1 MQENRHSTSC
11 PYALPPEWS
20 PTRQFLREP
29 TGSRTHFPTNAERI
43 VDHGE
48 ALCFCAS
55 SGTHL
60 QRSWCKA
67 PAHSRSPHVPCP
79 GCPRAFC
86 CSRRSSLTFPL
97 SMRSVFAQL
106 QAQRVSMA
114 CRCSL
119 PSTPR
124 VIHMRVRAQ
133 NFLPVRMFAFYNLH

>member
-79 GCPRAFC
+79 GCPRTGVLLLATILADF
-86 CSRRSSLTFPL
+86 SSLHAICVRAVAST
-97 SMRSVFAQL
+97 ACIDG
-106 QAQRVSMA
+106 VSMQPAFNPPGHTYA
-114 CRCSL
+114 CARTKFPSCSNVCL
-119 PSTPR
+119 
-124 VIHMRVRAQ
+124 
-133 NFLPVRMFAFYNLH
+133 L